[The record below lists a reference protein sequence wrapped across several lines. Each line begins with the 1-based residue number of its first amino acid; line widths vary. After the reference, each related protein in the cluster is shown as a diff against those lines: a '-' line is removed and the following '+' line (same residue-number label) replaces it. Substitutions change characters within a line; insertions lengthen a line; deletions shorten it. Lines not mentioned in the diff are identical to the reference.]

1 MRWSALILI
10 ALMMFFGYMFVD
22 LMSPLQSM
30 VEAQRGWSP
39 DVFGT
44 YAASEYILNV
54 FGFLIVAGI
63 ILDKMGVRFTGTLSA
78 SLMFVGA
85 AIKFY
90 GVSDWFI
97 GSGLE
102 AWLDSWWT
110 SMPASAKMASLGFM
124 IFGCGCEMAGI
135 TVSRAIAKWFKGK
148 EMALAMGL
156 EMAIARVGVFAIFTM
171 SPAIAD
177 SALFAF
183 IPTQVVKPVFL
194 CTAFLLI
201 GLICFLTFCVMD
213 RKLDR
218 QLGDEAASGSSA
230 DEEFKVSDIKIIL
243 SSKIFWI
250 VAMLCVLY
258 INVSIQPFYQQNT
271 LIGAFCVFQQA
282 QDREK
287 RQQKARRQI
296 PAGGHMT
303 KYTFDSIIGESRPMQ
318 TAKDLA
324 RKMAASSAA
333 ILITGESG
341 TGKELFAQAIH
352 AASPR
357 SGSPFVA
364 INCAAMPDSL
374 LESQLFGY
382 EEGAFTGAKKGG
394 HIGFFETACSGTLF
408 LDEIEAMSP
417 MLQVKLLRVLQE
429 KEIVRL
435 GGVDVIHVDVRVI
448 AASNED
454 LSTIVRE
461 GGFRKD
467 LFYRL
472 SVLPLQLPPLR
483 ERGLDIQLLLR
494 HIQDNMHASFI
505 LSSEALR
512 VLLSYQWEG
521 NVRELRNC
529 VEYLI
534 CLEKQVIQPEDL
546 PFNIQASFAHER
558 TIEPQPVPEPA
569 PVRPDAAGQALEQL
583 RRRAGSDLTPYRF
596 LLAQLVLVPSMGRKA
611 LSEQA
616 ARSGLTLTEQTIR
629 TMMSHLEELK
639 LVEIR
644 RGRGGTQITAL
655 GREAA
660 RALAA
665 QPIKS
670 PI

>member
-110 SMPASAKMASLGFM
+110 AMPASGKMASLGFM

-156 EMAIARVGVFAIFTM
+156 EMAIARIGVFAIFTM

-201 GLICFLTFCVMD
+201 GLICFLTFCIMD

-258 INVSIQPFYQQNT
+258 YSAIFPFQRYATNMLENNLHVSAETAAGIFRWFP
-271 LIGAFCVFQQA
+271 IGA
-282 QDREK
+282 
-287 RQQKARRQI
+287 
-296 PAGGHMT
+296 
-303 KYTFDSIIGESRPMQ
+303 
-318 TAKDLA
+318 
-324 RKMAASSAA
+324 AA
-333 ILITGESG
+333 ITPFLGRFLDKR
-341 TGKELFAQAIH
+341 GKGATLSSH
-352 AASPR
+352 S
-357 SGSPFVA
+357 
-364 INCAAMPDSL
+364 CCPDSP
-374 LESQLFGY
+374 
-382 EEGAFTGAKKGG
+382 TC
-394 HIGFFETACSGTLF
+394 CSHT
-408 LDEIEAMSP
+408 
-417 MLQVKLLRVLQE
+417 
-429 KEIVRL
+429 
-435 GGVDVIHVDVRVI
+435 
-448 AASNED
+448 
-454 LSTIVRE
+454 
-461 GGFRKD
+461 
-467 LFYRL
+467 
-472 SVLPLQLPPLR
+472 PP
-483 ERGLDIQLLLR
+483 
-494 HIQDNMHASFI
+494 
-505 LSSEALR
+505 
-512 VLLSYQWEG
+512 
-521 NVRELRNC
+521 
-529 VEYLI
+529 
-534 CLEKQVIQPEDL
+534 
-546 PFNIQASFAHER
+546 
-558 TIEPQPVPEPA
+558 
-569 PVRPDAAGQALEQL
+569 
-583 RRRAGSDLTPYRF
+583 
-596 LLAQLVLVPSMGRKA
+596 
-611 LSEQA
+611 
-616 ARSGLTLTEQTIR
+616 
-629 TMMSHLEELK
+629 
-639 LVEIR
+639 
-644 RGRGGTQITAL
+644 
-655 GREAA
+655 
-660 RALAA
+660 
-665 QPIKS
+665 
-670 PI
+670 